1 MDDDL
6 PALAA
11 ALLDAARRAGAAAA
25 DAVLVASRS
34 VSVGVR
40 DGALEEAERAE
51 GVDLGLRVLIGARQA
66 SVSSSDTAP
75 ATLEAMAER
84 AVAMAREAPEDPT
97 CGLADAALLSPTRD
111 AAGLDLDDPAPDLDP
126 AGLEAL
132 AREAEATA
140 RATPGI
146 AQTDQASAGQSRR
159 TAYLATSTGFAGG
172 FARSGIGLSCVAITG
187 TGTGMERDGYG
198 DSRTHRADLTAAAE
212 IGRIAAER
220 TLARANPRR
229 PKTGRYPVLFDEPVA
244 ASLIGHLVAAINGTA
259 VARGASWLRDAMGEP
274 VLPAALDLVEEP
286 LRPRGPASRPFDGEG
301 LACTPRKL
309 VEAGRLQTWLLDLA
323 TARKL
328 GLASTGNA
336 ARAPGGPPSPAAANL
351 RLTQGAA
358 SPAELMADMGTGL
371 LVTSLI
377 GSTINPTTGEYSRG
391 ASGMWVENGAPAYP
405 VSGCTIAGNLR
416 DMLAS
421 VTPANDARPH
431 LSRVVPS
438 LLVESLTIAG
448 D

>member
-11 ALLDAARRAGAAAA
+11 ALLDAARRAGAEAA